1 MTRPNLLT
9 VLSLHCIALVVVV
22 WFLPSAAAA
31 ARPSQGQQ
39 PRPAVIL
46 ISIDGLKPEYVLEAD
61 AHGLKIPNFRRFAR
75 EGTYSTGV
83 HGIVPTVTYPS
94 HTTLLTGVSPAKHG
108 IYANNTFDPLRK
120 NFGGWYWYAEDIKVL
135 TLWEGATGAGLTT
148 ANVHWPVSV
157 AAHITWNLPQ
167 YWRAG
172 TSDDR
177 KLLRVLATPGLLDAL
192 EKDLGPYADG
202 IDETITGDETRAK
215 FAARLIE
222 LKRPAFTTIY
232 LTALDHEQHATGPFS
247 PESIATLERI
257 DTALG
262 GVLDS
267 IKRTYGE
274 SAVVCV
280 VSDHGFV
287 RTDKSFNLAVAF
299 RKEGL
304 IEIDDKNQIK
314 SWKATIWGAGGS
326 EAIILHDKND
336 AATKAQVA
344 DLLAKLAAD
353 PANGIDR
360 IVPEEELHN
369 RGGFPNAIFLV
380 ALRPGFVTGE
390 GISGDLVTASTYKGM
405 HGYWPDLP
413 DMNSSFFVMGP
424 GWDPHSVG
432 QIDMRAIAPTLATI
446 LGVKLP
452 AAEGRAILP
461 LTIENSDVPVT
472 PGRTDKLS
480 RATKLTSAASAS
492 TMKTARSASGAA
504 AQTVHP

>member
-1 MTRPNLLT
+1 MTRPNPLT
-9 VLSLHCIALVVVV
+9 VLFLHCIALIVVA

-31 ARPSQGQQ
+31 RPDQGQQ
-39 PRPAVIL
+39 RRPAVIL

-120 NFGGWYWYAEDIKVL
+120 NFGGWYWYAEDIKVP
-135 TLWEGATGAGLTT
+135 TLWDAAAGDGLTT
-148 ANVHWPVSV
+148 ANIHWPVSV

-172 TSDDR
+172 TPDDR
-177 KLLRVLATPGLLDAL
+177 KLLRVLATPGLLDVL

-202 IDETITGDETRAK
+202 IDETITGDETRAR

-262 GVLDS
+262 GILDS
-267 IKRTYGE
+267 VKRTYGE

-299 RKEGL
+299 RKAGL

-344 DLLAKLAAD
+344 DLLAKVAAD

-369 RGGFPNAIFLV
+369 RGGFPDAIFLV

-405 HGYWPDLP
+405 HGYWPDVP
-413 DMNSSFFVMGP
+413 DMNSSFFVLGP
-424 GWDPHSVG
+424 GWGPHSVG

-446 LGVKLP
+446 LGVNFP

-461 LTIENSDVPVT
+461 LTTKDSAAPAVPG
-472 PGRTDKLS
+472 PPDQPS
-480 RATKLTSAASAS
+480 RVTKLTSTPSAS
-492 TMKTARSASGAA
+492 TMKSASGASEA
-504 AQTVHP
+504 TAQTVHP